1 MNTSKCHESGI
12 ICRHRGV
19 VLGGAADGD
28 SGAGGSLRRDPVPH
42 VDGGRPQ
49 RRRRGDHQGTYT
61 YDVCTEGGLPK

>member
-1 MNTSKCHESGI
+1 MNRASFA
-12 ICRHRGV
+12 CRDRGV